1 MTILRII
8 ETANG
13 NVNTSNVWV
22 LAQMNTGIVCACLP
36 TLRAMLPR
44 NDAILNGLR
53 TVASLLGRTSTSRA
67 PGHGASG
74 PDSKSRS
81 KNSRYRNLD
90 NDNMADSAYLTIT
103 SRGSDILETDRNFP
117 LDRIVV
123 QHDVSIA

>member
-36 TLRAMLPR
+36 TLRTMLPR
-44 NDAILNGLR
+44 NDAIVNGLR
-53 TVASLLGRTSTSRA
+53 PVAFLLGLTSTSKA
-67 PGHGASG
+67 PGHGA
-74 PDSKSRS
+74 DSKSKS

-90 NDNMADSAYLTIT
+90 NDNMADSAYLTKT
-103 SRGSDILETDRNFP
+103 SRGSDILETDPNFP

-123 QHDVSIA
+123 QHDISVA